1 MYRSAL
7 FLPLLALLCLLPV
20 QYAAAQQ
27 AITVTVPEKTIA
39 SSIKAI
45 LPFTLDT
52 RKLPL
57 KGEFV
62 IVDISNL
69 QITDGAVSC
78 KLKLAGENMGLS
90 ADIGGR
96 RINLDVGSVE
106 LNVDANT
113 LLSFDAAKQTLYL
126 KPVIKNAQSSGSDR
140 AAQVAPTLVALLD
153 GQQFPIA
160 LQSLQPALIRTAT
173 KQITINTRIVNVQ
186 PKKGALQLQL
196 LPAVSSS

>member
-1 MYRSAL
+1 MYRNTRFL
-7 FLPLLALLCLLPV
+7 FLLALLCLLPV
-20 QYAAAQQ
+20 QRAAARQ
-27 AITVTVPEKTIA
+27 AIVVTVPEQTIA
-39 SSIKAI
+39 SSIKAV

-52 RKLPL
+52 SKLPL

-78 KLKLAGENMGLS
+78 KLKLAGEDMGLS

-96 RINLDVGSVE
+96 KINLDVGSVE

-173 KQITINTRIVNVQ
+173 KQITINTRIVDVR

>member
-1 MYRSAL
+1 MYRNAL

-20 QYAAAQQ
+20 QHAAAQQ
-27 AITVTVPEKTIA
+27 AITVTVPEQTIA
-39 SSIKAI
+39 SSIKAV

-52 RKLPL
+52 SKLPL

-96 RINLDVGSVE
+96 KINLDVGSVE

-186 PKKGALQLQL
+186 PKKGVLQLQV